1 MYNGISVTP
10 NKTTYS
16 TGNPGLKVGRP
27 EFKALSEIAAI
38 AHLTDTLTASVLPA
52 GMTTAQFGVLNHL
65 LRLQTQETISELAAA
80 LQVSQPTM
88 SSTVKKLEQKGL
100 SRRISDIKDRRAKRV
115 HVTNTGRRVRDQS
128 VANIEYLRAGLG
140 PEFMAIDWAGLLP
153 QLAQVRQSLDRH
165 RRSQR

>member
-1 MYNGISVTP
+1 MTDAAGL
-10 NKTTYS
+10 
-16 TGNPGLKVGRP
+16 PGDPV
-27 EFKALSEIAAI
+27 EFKALTEIAII
-38 AHLTDTLTASVLPA
+38 AHLADNLFASVLPE

-100 SRRISDIKDRRAKRV
+100 TRRISDIKDGRAKRV
-115 HVTNTGRRVRDQS
+115 HVTNTGRRMREQS
-128 VANIEYLRAGLG
+128 VANIQHLRARLE
-140 PEFMAIDWAGLLP
+140 PELTAIDWAGLLP
-153 QLAQVRQSLDRH
+153 QLAQIRQSLDRH